1 MLTNITLLSLI
12 VVLGVFVAVIY
23 FELQKLKEQ
32 TQVLRKDINYLIGE
46 IDYLK
51 RQAKKKYYSKS
62 NNSNSNSSKKQVIH
76 G

>member
-23 FELQKLKEQ
+23 FELQKLNSRLLEVQEQ
-32 TQVLRKDINYLIGE
+32 IHFLNNEVSR
-46 IDYLK
+46 LK
-51 RQAKKKYYSKS
+51 QQAKKKYYSKP
-62 NNSNSNSSKKQVIH
+62 KKQVIQ

>member
-23 FELQKLKEQ
+23 FELRTLNSRLLEVQEQIHYLNNEVSRLKQ
-32 TQVLRKDINYLIGE
+32 QI
-46 IDYLK
+46 
-51 RQAKKKYYSKS
+51 KKKYYSKP
-62 NNSNSNSSKKQVIH
+62 KGKQVIQ

>member
-23 FELQKLKEQ
+23 FELRTINSRLLEVQEQIHYLNNEVSRLKQ
-32 TQVLRKDINYLIGE
+32 
-46 IDYLK
+46 
-51 RQAKKKYYSKS
+51 QAKKKYYSKS